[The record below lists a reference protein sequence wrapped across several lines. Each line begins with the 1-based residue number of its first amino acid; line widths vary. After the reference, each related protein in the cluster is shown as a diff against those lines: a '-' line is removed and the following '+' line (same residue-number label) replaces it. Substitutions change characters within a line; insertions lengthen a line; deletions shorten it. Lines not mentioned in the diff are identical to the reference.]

1 MTRKMK
7 IWNRDF
13 DINIVFDVYDG
24 EEVLQEQKSALE
36 AFGNAEDELLSDT
49 SEVEKYCIKN
59 NQKEIGDT
67 VSNIFKYV
75 IPTTLLICRKAGTHK
90 VALLCNYRFDEEH
103 GIALVFEN
111 EKLERI
117 CSQEGI

>member
-13 DINIVFDVYDG
+13 DINVVFDVYDG

-75 IPTTLLICRKAGTHK
+75 IPTTLFICRKVGAHK